1 MHLPALAFDYF
12 IMQQNFVSRHQ
23 RNKLKLDDVPKLPE
37 WQRLRLQHCSNDM
50 SVPNLVIR
58 RASVVQGHGDIF
70 QRKNSGGKIY
80 IFKYFLF
87 FGKDIWTKCLFKDSL
102 LSVFRMDLLLCPY
115 NMNNSDNCHLFFIF
129 Q

>member
-1 MHLPALAFDYF
+1 MCLQPGEIVVEGRFKKSFRMD
-12 IMQQNFVSRHQ
+12 SRHQ

-70 QRKNSGGKIY
+70 QRKNSGGEK
-80 IFKYFLF
+80 LF
-87 FGKDIWTKCLFKDSL
+87 SRELFKK
-102 LSVFRMDLLLCPY
+102 
-115 NMNNSDNCHLFFIF
+115 I
-129 Q
+129 